1 MRHSVAKEYRSVQD
15 QTMSTTDCNV
25 SRCLLFLLIGA
36 MGFCE
41 ISGCKG
47 SGGGGSLNLFGP
59 TGPAPTIS
67 SLSPSSA
74 TAGSPSFTLTINGS
88 NFASGDEIGWT
99 LVTGSVDFHF
109 RRLHQTYCSD
119 PRSSNR
125 FPHRSAS
132 ICVGIRW
139 KNLGPC
145 EFHD

>member
-1 MRHSVAKEYRSVQD
+1 
-15 QTMSTTDCNV
+15 MSTTDCNV

-99 LVTGSVDFHF
+99 LVTGSVSFPGTTATF
-109 RRLHQTYCSD
+109 V
-119 PRSSNR
+119 SSTQLTAQI
-125 FPHRSAS
+125 PAALIAS
-132 ICVGIRW
+132 PTAV
-139 KNLGPC
+139 
-145 EFHD
+145 